1 VYQLGLLLFLLLT
14 GRWPYRRSESSP
26 DGIARA
32 ILDEEPTRPSA
43 AVGSALP
50 DSRAKEP
57 TTPAEVA
64 RDRATT
70 PSRLKRA
77 LDGDLDNIVL
87 KALRKQPERRY
98 ADVGHLID
106 DVESHLA
113 GRPVK
118 ARPDAFGYRLGKF
131 VRRHWLL
138 VAAGG
143 LVVTSLSAGLVVA
156 AYQGRRAERRFEEV
170 RRLSRALLFD
180 LHEVVAPLQGST
192 RAREMIVATSL
203 RYLDSLA
210 KEAGDD
216 ATLLRELAE
225 AYERVGARLEGASP
239 MR

>member
-1 VYQLGLLLFLLLT
+1 
-14 GRWPYRRSESSP
+14 
-26 DGIARA
+26 
-32 ILDEEPTRPSA
+32 
-43 AVGSALP
+43 
-50 DSRAKEP
+50 
-57 TTPAEVA
+57 
-64 RDRATT
+64 
-70 PSRLKRA
+70 
-77 LDGDLDNIVL
+77 
-87 KALRKQPERRY
+87 
-98 ADVGHLID
+98 VGHLID

-225 AYERVGARLEGASP
+225 AYERVGARFEGASP